1 MSILANLGSFLNKA
15 PVPYVQ
21 RSAAAEWFQSPQ
33 NAKSLTNMEAYSS
46 VGTLFAIVNRL
57 ANDTSAQ
64 CWKLYQKQKDTR
76 RRYAHTGMDDR
87 KEVIDHMALKLL
99 TKPNPFMTTQLF
111 MEITQQHIDLTG
123 ESFWAVVS
131 EYGIPY
137 ELWPLRPDRMTIVC
151 DAENY
156 LTGYIYT
163 TPEGRKIPMETEQII
178 HLKMP
183 SPVDIYRGA
192 SPVSA
197 ILPDLESTRLS
208 SEWNRNFFKNS
219 AVPGGVIQVEGRL
232 SDDAFYEMM
241 LRWKEQHKGVANAH
255 RAAVLDNGGKWI
267 PTAMTMRD
275 MQFAELRDVSSQVIR
290 EAFGFPKFK
299 LGDVTD
305 VNRAN
310 ADASERMYARSLLK
324 PRLERIK
331 QALNTQLLPL
341 FGASGMGIE
350 FDYDSPEPEDQELEM
365 QERKNKSESAK
376 LLVEAGWN
384 PDQVLET
391 VGLPPMEHNSEKP
404 QPIAPPITTTP
415 GEEMPNEDVV
425 PPGE

>member
-1 MSILANLGSFLNKA
+1 MSILASLGAFLNKA

-21 RSAAAEWFQSPQ
+21 RSAASEWFQSPQ
-33 NAKSLTNMEAYSS
+33 NAKSLTNMEAYGS

-87 KEVIDHMALKLL
+87 KEVIDHMALRLL

-111 MEITQQHIDLTG
+111 IEITQQHIDLAG

-151 DAENY
+151 DANNY
-156 LTGYIYT
+156 LSGYVYT
-163 TPEGRKIPMETEQII
+163 APDGQQIPMEQEQII

-197 ILPDLESTRLS
+197 ILPDLESSRLS

-241 LRWKEQHKGVANAH
+241 LRWREQHKGVANAH

-305 VNRAN
+305 VNRAT
-310 ADASERMYARSLLK
+310 ADASERMYARSLLI

-341 FGASGMGIE
+341 FGSSGTGIE
-350 FDYDSPEPEDQELEM
+350 FDYDSPEPDDEELEVM
-365 QERKNKSESAK
+365 NNKTKSESAK
-376 LLVEAGWN
+376 ILVDAGYN
-384 PDQVLET
+384 PDAVLET
-391 VGLPPMEHNSEKP
+391 VGLPPMEHRGSVP
-404 QPIAPPITTTP
+404 LQPNPSSPPE
-415 GEEMPNEDVV
+415 GDVNGPDMV

>member
-151 DAENY
+151 DADNY
-156 LTGYIYT
+156 LSGYIYT

-350 FDYDSPEPEDQELEM
+350 FDYDSPEPDDEEMEM
-365 QERKNKSESAK
+365 QERLNKAQAAK
-376 LLVEAGWN
+376 TLVDAGYDPEA
-384 PDQVLET
+384 VLET

>member
-1 MSILANLGSFLNKA
+1 MSILANLGAFLNKA

-21 RSAAAEWFQSPQ
+21 RSASADWFQSPQ
-33 NAKSLTNMEAYSS
+33 NAKSLTNMEAYGA

-64 CWKLYQKQKDTR
+64 CWKLYMKQKDTR

-99 TKPNPFMTTQLF
+99 NKPNPFMTTQLF
-111 MEITQQHIDLTG
+111 IEITQQHIDLAG

-151 DAENY
+151 DAEEY
-156 LTGYIYT
+156 LTGYVYT
-163 TPEGRKIPMETEQII
+163 TPDGRKIPMETDQII

-197 ILPDLESTRLS
+197 ILPDLESSRLS

-232 SDDAFYEMM
+232 SDEDFYEMM
-241 LRWKEQHKGVANAH
+241 LRWREQHKGVANAH

-267 PTAMTMRD
+267 PTSMTMRD
-275 MQFAELRDVSSQVIR
+275 MQFAELREVSSHVIR

-341 FGASGMGIE
+341 FGSTGMGIE
-350 FDYDSPEPEDQELEM
+350 FDYDSPEPEDEEMEM
-365 QERKNKSESAK
+365 QERLNKAQAAK
-376 LLVEAGWN
+376 TLVDAGYDPEA
-384 PDQVLET
+384 VLEV
-391 VGLPPMEHNSEKP
+391 VGLPPMEHKGITP
-404 QPIAPPITTTP
+404 PAPPTIP
-415 GEEMPNEDVV
+415 DGSEDNAELV
-425 PPGE
+425 

>member
-1 MSILANLGSFLNKA
+1 MSILANLGAFLNKA

-21 RSAAAEWFQSPQ
+21 RSAAADWFQSPQ
-33 NAKSLTNMEAYSS
+33 NAKSLTNMEAYGA

-64 CWKLYQKQKDTR
+64 CWKLYMKQKDTR

-99 TKPNPFMTTQLF
+99 NKPNPFMTTQLF
-111 MEITQQHIDLTG
+111 IEITQQHIDLAG

-151 DAENY
+151 DAEEY
-156 LTGYIYT
+156 LTGYVYT
-163 TPEGRKIPMETEQII
+163 TPDGRKVPMETEQII

-197 ILPDLESTRLS
+197 ILPDLESSRLS

-219 AVPGGVIQVEGRL
+219 AVPGGVIHVENRL
-232 SDDAFYEMM
+232 SDEDFYEMM
-241 LRWKEQHKGVANAH
+241 LRWREQHKGVANAH
-255 RAAVLDNGGKWI
+255 RAAVLDNGGKWV
-267 PTAMTMRD
+267 PTSMTMRD
-275 MQFAELRDVSSQVIR
+275 MQFAELREVSSQVIR

-299 LGDVTD
+299 LGDVDD

-341 FGASGMGIE
+341 FGSTGMGIE
-350 FDYDSPEPEDQELEM
+350 FDYDSPEPEDEEMEM
-365 QERKNKSESAK
+365 QERLNKAQAAK
-376 LLVEAGWN
+376 TLVDAGYDPEA
-384 PDQVLET
+384 VLEV
-391 VGLPPMEHNSEKP
+391 VGLPPMEHKGITP
-404 QPIAPPITTTP
+404 PAPPTIP
-415 GEEMPNEDVV
+415 DGSEDNAELV
-425 PPGE
+425 